1 MCNFFVQNMLIAKI
15 PWLNLQVIEVQFSLL
30 RLSVAE
36 AAYNKQMKVTGNGAM
51 NSANQPQAYPM
62 K

>member
-30 RLSVAE
+30 RLSAFE
-36 AAYNKQMKVTGNGAM
+36 AASYHEMIIPCKI
-51 NSANQPQAYPM
+51 
-62 K
+62 